1 LCDIKIGSDMDEITK
16 SVIFN
21 EIIEIKD
28 RVNKLSQTF
37 AEAVNGSTTLN
48 KGKNFEVKD
57 YLYIPEHLKNKKM
70 G

>member
-1 LCDIKIGSDMDEITK
+1 MDEITK
-16 SVIFN
+16 SAIFN

-37 AEAVNGSTTLN
+37 AEAVNDSITIN
-48 KGKNFEVKD
+48 KNFEVKD